1 MLQLTLVVEDAKI
14 SLEELEEEI
23 QEIDD
28 YVQSTDIAG
37 ESRLQPS
44 CSRATLTRSH
54 EQALDRLRILA
65 FPLLGLVFDVMHC
78 TKYNGTCLA
87 LALPLMNSL
96 GPTLLKAAAMIQRI

>member
-37 ESRLQPS
+37 EFGCDLPG
-44 CSRATLTRSH
+44 
-54 EQALDRLRILA
+54 
-65 FPLLGLVFDVMHC
+65 LG
-78 TKYNGTCLA
+78 
-87 LALPLMNSL
+87 
-96 GPTLLKAAAMIQRI
+96 RR

>member
-37 ESRLQPS
+37 ESRLRPS
-44 CSRATLTRSH
+44 WSRATLTRSH

-65 FPLLGLVFDVMHC
+65 FPLPGSVFDVMHC
-78 TKYNGTCLA
+78 TKYNGTCVVLVLLVLA
-87 LALPLMNSL
+87 AYV
-96 GPTLLKAAAMIQRI
+96 AHR